1 MRKQRP
7 SLPIKPHPVCGKLH
21 LCGARRAVWIP
32 RCLGVEDKTSAVGCG
47 RSGESQTFSRLLAFF
62 RGQDRSHR
70 GPGCTATGIRLNAQ
84 FWWERPA
91 VRLNAELWWE
101 RSLPRRG
108 LHGLGL
114 RGRKTAPSVAVVPA
128 SRRPSAA
135 CSPFFRG
142 QDRSH
147 TGQAEPLAA
156 VRLNAELLVGAVLTA
171 KKAARKSAVEDKTS
185 AFGGPTTPAP
195 ALYFINN
202 FHGLR
207 VHTLWA

>member
-1 MRKQRP
+1 MLSRLRQ
-7 SLPIKPHPVCGKLH
+7 
-21 LCGARRAVWIP
+21 
-32 RCLGVEDKTSAVGCG
+32 TSAVGCG

-70 GPGCTATGIRLNAQ
+70 GPGCTATGI
-84 FWWERPA
+84 
-91 VRLNAELWWE
+91 
-101 RSLPRRG
+101 
-108 LHGLGL
+108 
-114 RGRKTAPSVAVVPA
+114 
-128 SRRPSAA
+128 
-135 CSPFFRG
+135 
-142 QDRSH
+142 
-147 TGQAEPLAA
+147 
-156 VRLNAELLVGAVLTA
+156 RLNAELLVGAVLTA

>member
-1 MRKQRP
+1 MGAVLTAKRAARTWP
-7 SLPIKPHPVCGKLH
+7 SRTKN
-21 LCGARRAVWIP
+21 
-32 RCLGVEDKTSAVGCG
+32 SAVGRG
-47 RSGESQTFSRLLAFF
+47 RSGKTQTFSRLLA
-62 RGQDRSHR
+62 
-70 GPGCTATGIRLNAQ
+70 
-84 FWWERPA
+84 
-91 VRLNAELWWE
+91 
-101 RSLPRRG
+101 
-108 LHGLGL
+108 
-114 RGRKTAPSVAVVPA
+114 
-128 SRRPSAA
+128 
-135 CSPFFRG
+135 FFRG